1 VDYDRLEREV
11 AQREQKP
18 PRDLSRAWERFRPL
32 GEADEVVLARIQ
44 HFCEGKRISLTALEC
59 MGTRWTVRNGGAV
72 WLAWAASAQLNGTR
86 VVTAVKARE
95 LGSGERS
102 AEPGSV
108 FVEPLVLGNPQAPNW
123 YLFEGESD
131 AARGLELVGGKAAV
145 MVLPAGALTFRPE
158 WASVIPRGATVYCC
172 HDADEAGDRG
182 AAKVARIIGSRAV
195 RLRPPVEGG
204 DWCDWPGER
213 EQFAELVAA
222 GVGEAV
228 LELRSARELCALP
241 DPPEDEQLLGPL
253 LLRGQRLV
261 LGAHTGEGK
270 TSMALQIARALTE
283 KTEFLEWQGA
293 GGRVLVLDA
302 EQGLRTVKRRL
313 REVGLHESDGVDYV
327 RVPDGL
333 ALDSD
338 ERHVAEV
345 EQALEQGGYTLV
357 VADPLYKLHTGDSND
372 EREAVDLMRRFDGW
386 RERFGFALLLPV
398 HCRKP
403 VPGMKFSIHD
413 LFGSSAYVRGAEV
426 VLGLRRVSDGYAKL
440 HFLKDRDGDL
450 PIGVAWGLLFDQEEG
465 FRRDPNDGV
474 VRNLREELLELLGDG
489 EWWTLTTLRKTKDE
503 GGVGADRDKI
513 KAELEGMTVDGSL
526 EFELGPEGQRRDA
539 KCWRLKRRE
548 TVDDG
553 DDAYP
558 KTGREGEAEGRSVVA
573 SSPIEETH
581 ADDASTDTSR
591 DDDEASWRGDD
602 A

>member
-18 PRDLSRAWERFRPL
+18 PRDLSRAWERFQPL
-32 GEADEVVLARIQ
+32 GEANESVLGRIRYW
-44 HFCEGKRISLTALEC
+44 CEEKRISLTALEC
-59 MGTRWTVRNGGAV
+59 MGTRWAVRNGGAV
-72 WLAWAASAQLNGTR
+72 WLAWAVSAQLNGSR
-86 VVTAVKARE
+86 VVTAVKSRE
-95 LGSGERS
+95 LGSGQRT
-102 AEPGSV
+102 AEPGST
-108 FVEPLVLGNPQAPNW
+108 FVEPLVLGDLDVPSW

-131 AARGLELVGGKAAV
+131 AARGLELISGKAAV
-145 MVLPAGALTFRPE
+145 MVLPAGALTFRSE
-158 WASVIPRGATVYCC
+158 WAAVIPRGATVFCC
-172 HDADEAGDRG
+172 HDADEAGDKG
-182 AAKVARIIGSRAV
+182 AAKVARTIGSNAI
-195 RLRPPVEGG
+195 RLRPPAEGG

-222 GVGEAV
+222 AGRPEAV
-228 LELRSARELCALP
+228 LEVRSAREVCGLP
-241 DPPEDEQLLGPL
+241 DPPEHEHLLGPL

-270 TSMALQIARALTE
+270 TSMALQIVRSLTE
-283 KTEFLEWQGA
+283 KTEFLDWRGG

-313 REVGLHESDGVDYV
+313 REVGLHESDDVDYV

-426 VLGLRRVSDGYAKL
+426 VLGLRRVNDGYAKL

-450 PIGVAWGLLFDQEEG
+450 PIGAAWGLLFDQGEG
-465 FRRDPNDGV
+465 FRRDPSDGV
-474 VRNLREELLELLGDG
+474 VRDLREELLELLADG

-513 KAELEGMTVDGSL
+513 KAELEGMNVDGSL
-526 EFELGPEGQRRDA
+526 EFEIGPKGQRRDA

-548 TVDDG
+548 AVDDA

-558 KTGREGEAEGRSVVA
+558 KPSREGEAEGVSVLA
-573 SSPIEETH
+573 SSPIEETTH
-581 ADDASTDTSR
+581 DDASTDTSR
-591 DDDEASWRGDD
+591 GDDEASVGV
-602 A
+602 

>member
-1 VDYDRLEREV
+1 M
-11 AQREQKP
+11 
-18 PRDLSRAWERFRPL
+18 L
-32 GEADEVVLARIQ
+32 GRIR
-44 HFCEGKRISLTALEC
+44 HFCDEKRISLTALEC
-59 MGTRWTVRNGGAV
+59 MGTRWAVRNGGSI
-72 WLAWAASAQLNGTR
+72 WIAWAASAQLNGRR

-95 LGSGERS
+95 LGSGRRT
-102 AEPGSV
+102 AEPGSAL
-108 FVEPLVLGNPQAPNW
+108 VEPQVLGFPLAPNW
-123 YLFEGESD
+123 FLCEGESD
-131 AARGLELVGGKAAV
+131 AARGLGLVGGKAAV
-145 MVLPAGALTFRPE
+145 IVLPAGALTFRSE
-158 WASVIPRGATVYCC
+158 WAGVIPRGATVYCC

-182 AAKVARIIGSRAV
+182 AAKVARIIGNSVV

-213 EQFAELVAA
+213 EQFAELAAA
-222 GVGEAV
+222 GGRREAV
-228 LELRSARELCALP
+228 LEVLSARELYSSP
-241 DPPEDEQLLGPL
+241 DPPEEERLLGPL

-261 LGAHTGEGK
+261 LGAHTGECK
-270 TSMALQIARALTE
+270 TSMALQIVRALTE
-283 KTEFLEWQGA
+283 KTAFLDWQGA

-313 REVGLHESDGVDYV
+313 REVGLHESDDVDYV
-327 RVPDGL
+327 RVPEGL

-345 EQALEQGGYTLV
+345 EQAFVRGGYALV

-426 VLGLRRVSDGYAKL
+426 GLGLRRVSDGYAKL

-450 PIGVAWGLLFDQEEG
+450 PISTAWGLLFDQEGG
-465 FRRDPNDGV
+465 FRRDPSDGV
-474 VRNLREELLELLGDG
+474 VRDLREELLELLGDG
-489 EWWTLTTLRKTKDE
+489 EWWTLTTLRRTKDE

-513 KAELEGMTVDGSL
+513 KAELEGMIADGSL

-548 TVDDG
+548 TVDDA

-558 KTGREGEAEGRSVVA
+558 KPGREGEAEGRSVVA

-581 ADDASTDTSR
+581 ADGASTDTSR
-591 DDDEASWRGDD
+591 DDDEASWRSDD

>member
-1 VDYDRLEREV
+1 VNYEQLEREV
-11 AQREQKP
+11 VQREQKP
-18 PRDLSRAWERFRPL
+18 PSDLSGAWERFQPL
-32 GEADEVVLARIQ
+32 GEADEVVLGRIR
-44 HFCEGKRISLTALEC
+44 HFADEKRITLTALEC
-59 MGTRWTVRNGGAV
+59 MGTRWAVRNGGAV

-86 VVTAVKARE
+86 VVTAVKSRE
-95 LGSGERS
+95 LGSGQRT

-108 FVEPLVLGNPQAPNW
+108 FVEPSVFGNPQAPDW

-131 AARGLELVGGKAAV
+131 AARGLELVSGKAAV
-145 MVLPAGALTFRPE
+145 MVLPAGALAFRPE

-172 HDADEAGDRG
+172 HDADEVGDKG
-182 AAKVARIIGSRAV
+182 ATKVARIIGSTAV
-195 RLRPPVEGG
+195 RLRPPIEDS
-204 DWCDWPGER
+204 DWCDWPGDR
-213 EQFAELVAA
+213 EAFAELVATA
-222 GVGEAV
+222 GRGKAM
-228 LELRSARELCALP
+228 LEILSARELCALP
-241 DPPEDEQLLGPL
+241 DPAEDERLLGPL

-270 TSMALQIARALTE
+270 TSMALQIVRALTT
-283 KTEFLEWQGA
+283 KGEFLDWNGA

-313 REVGLHESDGVDYV
+313 GEVGLQESDDVDYV

-338 ERHVAEV
+338 DHHVAEV
-345 EQALEQGGYTLV
+345 ERALEQGNYTLV

-450 PIGVAWGLLFDQEEG
+450 PIGGAWGLLFDQEEG

-474 VRNLREELLELLGDG
+474 VRDLRAELLGVLADG
-489 EWWTLTTLRKTKDE
+489 GWRTANELHKPQDA

-513 KAELEGMTVDGSL
+513 KTELGAMTDEGLL
-526 EFELGPEGQRRDA
+526 EFAQGPEGRRKDSR
-539 KCWRLKRRE
+539 CWRVK
-548 TVDDG
+548 
-553 DDAYP
+553 
-558 KTGREGEAEGRSVVA
+558 VA
-573 SSPIEETH
+573 
-581 ADDASTDTSR
+581 
-591 DDDEASWRGDD
+591 
-602 A
+602 